1 MASNPP
7 GISPEEYFKTPVRT
21 LIKQRAPW
29 LVLGLTGGIF
39 AAQIIGFF
47 EQTLETQ
54 LILAA
59 FIPLITYMADAI
71 AAETEIIFVRS
82 IALSPRINAKKFLS
96 KELKIG
102 FGVALISSTLIA
114 IYSFIRYQTPYLG
127 LVLGISIS
135 AATLIAITIGTIVP
149 WLFYKFR
156 RDPALA
162 TGPLTTIL
170 QDVIS
175 VTIYFLVASWLL

>member
-1 MASNPP
+1 MARTAP

-29 LVLGLTGGIF
+29 LVLGLVGGIL
-39 AAQIIGFF
+39 ASQIIGFF
-47 EQTLETQ
+47 EQTLEVK

-71 AAETEIIFVRS
+71 STETETIFVRD
-82 IALSPRINAKKFLS
+82 IALDSKLSVKKFLS
-96 KELKIG
+96 KELKTG
-102 FGVALISSTLIA
+102 FGVALICSALIA

-135 AATLIAITIGTIVP
+135 AATLIAIVVGTFVP
-149 WLFYKFR
+149 WLINKLKE
-156 RDPALA
+156 DPALA

-170 QDVIS
+170 QDVAS

>member
-1 MASNPP
+1 MARTAP

-21 LIKQRAPW
+21 LIKQRVPW
-29 LVLGLTGGIF
+29 LVLGLVGGIF

-71 AAETEIIFVRS
+71 STETETIFVRD
-82 IALSPRINAKKFLS
+82 IALNPKINVKKFLS
-96 KELKIG
+96 KEIKIG
-102 FGVALISSTLIA
+102 FGVALICSILVA
-114 IYSFIRYQTPYLG
+114 AYSFIRYGSPYLG
-127 LVLGISIS
+127 LVLGISVS
-135 AATLIAITIGTIVP
+135 AAALIAIVIGTIVP
-149 WLFYKFR
+149 WILYKFKE
-156 RDPALA
+156 DPALA

-170 QDVIS
+170 QDVLS
-175 VTIYFLVASWLL
+175 VTIYFLAASWLL